1 MQGSVTTV
9 KLVVLR
15 RQEMIVRDFQ
25 LFRSTRN
32 LENITPRRGIRQWPC
47 ADVGTY
53 GGDPNDLLAPA
64 D

>member
-1 MQGSVTTV
+1 
-9 KLVVLR
+9 
-15 RQEMIVRDFQ
+15 MIVRDFQ

-53 GGDPNDLLAPA
+53 GGDPNDCLLRRTEQR
-64 D
+64 DNQV